1 MTPWRCPLCA
11 AASAKA
17 ASSAPE
23 VAIVKQDS
31 EPLEVTEST
40 HELRLESPS
49 PTSKSYRCEA
59 GHCFDIAREGYVN
72 LLPVQQKKSLSPG
85 DTIESLQARRR
96 FLAGGFYQPLR
107 DALTKV
113 IAPCQTLIDLGCG
126 EGYYTAALSKV
137 AAEVIALDIAKPAIR
152 MAAKAYPELRC
163 AVASVAAVPLVD
175 ASADV
180 ITSIFAPVP
189 LAEML
194 RLLRPGGQVVVVTP
208 APAHL
213 FSYRQALFEQ
223 VHDHEPSKFAEA
235 ASEHFQVVLQ
245 KEVRYDISLDQ
256 AAINDLLLMTP
267 YAWKAN
273 PARLSAVA
281 QLQSLHTEAAFSVL
295 VLSKPM
301 LDLSGA

>member
-1 MTPWRCPLCA
+1 MMPWRCPLCT

-17 ASSAPE
+17 VNKKSDATVE
-23 VAIVKQDS
+23 QDS
-31 EPLEVTEST
+31 EPLEATEPT
-40 HELRLESPS
+40 HELRLESTS

-96 FLAGGFYQPLR
+96 FLDGGFYQPLR
-107 DALTKV
+107 DALTEV

-126 EGYYTAALSKV
+126 EGYYTAAFSHV
-137 AAEVIALDIAKPAIR
+137 ASEVIALDIAKPAIR
-152 MAAKAYPELRC
+152 MAAKTYPALRC
-163 AVASVAAVPLVD
+163 AVASVAAVPLAD
-175 ASADV
+175 ASADA

-194 RLLRPGGQVVVVTP
+194 RLLRPGGQVIVVTP

-235 ASEHFQVVLQ
+235 ASEHFQVVLR
-245 KEVRYDISLDQ
+245 KEIRYDISLDQ

-273 PARLSAVA
+273 PVRLSAVA

-295 VLSKPM
+295 VLAKPM
-301 LDLSGA
+301 LDLGGE

>member
-11 AASAKA
+11 ATSAKA
-17 ASSAPE
+17 ANTTLDAPGE
-23 VAIVKQDS
+23 QDS
-31 EPLEVTEST
+31 EPLESNELT
-40 HELRLESPS
+40 HELRLESTS

-96 FLAGGFYQPLR
+96 FLDGGFYQPLR
-107 DALTKV
+107 DALTEV
-113 IAPCQTLIDLGCG
+113 ITPCQTLIDLGCG
-126 EGYYTAALSKV
+126 EGYYTAALNDV
-137 AAEVIALDIAKPAIR
+137 ACEVIALDIAKPAIR
-152 MAAKAYPELRC
+152 MAAKTYPALRC
-163 AVASVAAVPLVD
+163 AVASVAAVPLAD
-175 ASADV
+175 ASADA

-194 RLLRPGGQVVVVTP
+194 RLLRPGGQVVIVTP

-223 VHDHEPSKFAEA
+223 VRDHEPSKFAEA

-267 YAWKAN
+267 YAWKAS
-273 PARLSAVA
+273 PVRLSAVA

-301 LDLSGA
+301 LDLGSA